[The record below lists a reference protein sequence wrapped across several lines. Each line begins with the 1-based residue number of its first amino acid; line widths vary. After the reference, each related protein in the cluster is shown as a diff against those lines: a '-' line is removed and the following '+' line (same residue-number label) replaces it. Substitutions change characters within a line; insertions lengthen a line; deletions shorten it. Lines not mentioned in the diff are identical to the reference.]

1 MITCDSNRRSFIP
14 NNIEMVLA
22 SAGELVGFLRA
33 GRLLAIVLMQVW
45 TLFGGSSSSSLSSS
59 LLSLLP

>member
-1 MITCDSNRRSFIP
+1 MITCDSNGRSFIP
-14 NNIEMVLA
+14 NNIEMGLA